1 MERWVREALE
11 MKIRDERED
20 AMLGAEK
27 GVKVYVFAI
36 GHGTDPLWNPVKA
49 KKEVEAM
56 AEILKGCEGLMG
68 VHPIWPNTL
77 AAFDTLNNAK
87 VARNRMEAAGSP
99 CGKNIM
105 WGRWYKAE
113 NRIEIK
119 GKAEE

>member
-1 MERWVREALE
+1 MREALE

-20 AMLGAEK
+20 AMLGTEK
-27 GVKVYVFAI
+27 GIRVYVFEI
-36 GHGTDPLWNPVKA
+36 GDAPNPLWNPVKA
-49 KKEVEAM
+49 RKE
-56 AEILKGCEGLMG
+56 AEKIAVVLKGCEGLMS
-68 VHPIWPNTL
+68 VNPVWPNTL

-87 VARNRMEAAGSP
+87 IARNRMEAAGSP

>member
-11 MKIRDERED
+11 MRIRDEREN
-20 AMLGAEK
+20 AMLGTEK
-27 GVKVYVFAI
+27 GIRVYVFEARRE
-36 GHGTDPLWNPVKA
+36 TDPHWSKEKA
-49 KKEVEAM
+49 LAEACGIM
-56 AEILKGCEGLMG
+56 AALSGCFGLET
-68 VHPIWPNTL
+68 VQAAWPRPL
-77 AAFDTLNNAK
+77 AAFHTLKDAK
-87 VARNRMEAAGSP
+87 EARKILEDNGKP

>member
-49 KKEVEAM
+49 KKEVVAM
-56 AEILKGCEGLMG
+56 AEILKGCEGLLG

-87 VARNRMEAAGSP
+87 VARNRLEAAGRP

-105 WGRWYKAE
+105 NARWYRARGEIEVRDVAE
-113 NRIEIK
+113 
-119 GKAEE
+119 G